1 MKNIKGKNNKLIIKR
16 NIKIALLF
24 LVLIIIFLFYFIPTG
39 LTKNKLPSL
48 VKNQTINP
56 VASFVTKVQNQSGP
70 GLPVRLIIPKIK
82 VDAKFETVGLTAQGA
97 VDVPKNFTNV
107 AWYNLSPIPGE
118 KGSAIITGHY
128 GLKNGRSSVF
138 DNLHKLRVG
147 DKLSVEDDK
156 GNSISFIVREIRRY
170 DQNSSALAVFS
181 HMDEGA
187 HLNLITCEG
196 TWNKDLKSYSSRL
209 VIFTDRE

>member
-1 MKNIKGKNNKLIIKR
+1 MKNKKVEIKKLKTQR
-16 NIKIALLF
+16 NVKIALLF
-24 LVLIIIFLFYFIPTG
+24 FVLIIAFLFYLIPTG
-39 LTKNKLPSL
+39 LTKNKSQAI
-48 VKNQTINP
+48 VKNKTINP
-56 VASFVTKVQNQSGP
+56 VANFVSKVQNQSGP
-70 GLPVRLIIPKIK
+70 GLPVRLKIPKIK

-118 KGSAIITGHY
+118 RGSAIITGHY
-128 GLKNGRSSVF
+128 GRKGGKSSAF

-147 DKLSVEDDK
+147 DKLYVEDEK

-170 DQNSSALAVFS
+170 NQNSSALAVFNQK
-181 HMDEGA
+181 DEGV

-196 TWNKDLKSYSSRL
+196 TWNKDLKSYSNRL
-209 VIFTDRE
+209 VIFTDKE